1 MYMRRIVVLSL
12 SFLLCACAATMESQL
27 DAVRAGYVDGNY
39 VATANEFSSGNAPES
54 QNNLELLITADSLFH
69 ANEFAAS
76 DAAYEEF
83 NHRNIDLT
91 SGDLGREVGALL
103 AGNLANDYRP
113 YMSDALFVSYY
124 QLWNALALGNRDDAR
139 VIINQS
145 YARQQDMSRE
155 YDALVKQIQS
165 DSTENTELA
174 SQVQNENAQWR
185 AFRDIMNPALMYLS
199 GLYFLNTGDYANAKT
214 YLRRADGMAGDNKY
228 VKSDLCAAN
237 ARTTPKNTIWVFIED
252 GFAPKLRE
260 DRMDTFVVFPTGP
273 ATLSV
278 AVSEPLFAAPMP
290 MVDGAE
296 IVADVDALFMTEYTQ
311 YRVNE
316 ALRAFASAVSKAALQ
331 SALYNS
337 DSDSAPLMGLLAT
350 MYTLST
356 TNAEV
361 RTWATLPQRISVW
374 RTTNDKTGLLEIKS
388 GGNLVV
394 TAEIPSAGNYLVYV
408 RLIGGAPDV
417 KTIKIK

>member
-1 MYMRRIVVLSL
+1 MRRIIVLSL

-39 VATANEFSSGNAPES
+39 VATATEFSSGNAPES

-124 QLWNALALGNRDDAR
+124 QLWNALALGNHDDAR

-155 YDALVKQIQS
+155 YDALVQQIQS
-165 DSTENTELA
+165 ERADNTDLAERLDSEN
-174 SQVQNENAQWR
+174 SQWR

-199 GLYFLNTGDYANAKT
+199 GLYFLNVGDYANAKT
-214 YLRRADGMAGDNKY
+214 YLRRADGMAGNNKY
-228 VKSDLCAAN
+228 VKLDLRAAN
-237 ARTTPKNTIWVFIED
+237 ARATPKNTVWVFVED

-408 RLIGGAPDV
+408 RLTGGTPDV

>member
-1 MYMRRIVVLSL
+1 MRRIIVLSL

-124 QLWNALALGNRDDAR
+124 QLWNALALGNHDDAR

-155 YDALVKQIQS
+155 YDALVQQIQS
-165 DSTENTELA
+165 ERADNTDLAERLDSEN
-174 SQVQNENAQWR
+174 SQWR

-199 GLYFLNTGDYANAKT
+199 GLYFLNVGDYANAKT
-214 YLRRADGMAGDNKY
+214 YLRRADGMADNNKY
-228 VKSDLCAAN
+228 VKSDLRAAN
-237 ARTTPKNTIWVFIED
+237 ARTTPKNTVWVFVED

-408 RLIGGAPDV
+408 RLTGGTPDV

>member
-1 MYMRRIVVLSL
+1 
-12 SFLLCACAATMESQL
+12 MESQL

-39 VATANEFSSGNAPES
+39 VATATEFSSGNAPES

-124 QLWNALALGNRDDAR
+124 QLWNALALGNHDDAR

-155 YDALVKQIQS
+155 YDALVQQIQS
-165 DSTENTELA
+165 ERADNTDLAERLDSEN
-174 SQVQNENAQWR
+174 SQWR

-199 GLYFLNTGDYANAKT
+199 GLYFLNVGDYANAKT
-214 YLRRADGMAGDNKY
+214 YLRRADGMASNNKY
-228 VKSDLCAAN
+228 VKSDLRAAN
-237 ARTTPKNTIWVFIED
+237 ARTAPKNTVWVFVED

-408 RLIGGAPDV
+408 RLTGGTPDV

>member
-1 MYMRRIVVLSL
+1 
-12 SFLLCACAATMESQL
+12 MESQL

-39 VATANEFSSGNAPES
+39 VATANEFSSGDSPES

-155 YDALVKQIQS
+155 YDALVQQIQS
-165 DSTENTELA
+165 ERADNTDLAERLDSEN
-174 SQVQNENAQWR
+174 SQWR

-228 VKSDLCAAN
+228 VKSDLRAAT
-237 ARTTPKNTIWVFIED
+237 ARTTPKNTVWVFIED

-316 ALRAFASAVSKAALQ
+316 VLRAFASATSKAALQ

-388 GGNLVV
+388 GGNLVA
-394 TAEIPSAGNYLVYV
+394 TTEIPSAGNYLVYV
-408 RLIGGAPDV
+408 RLTGGTPDV

>member
-1 MYMRRIVVLSL
+1 MRRIIVLSL

-27 DAVRAGYVDGNY
+27 DAVRTGYVDGNY
-39 VATANEFSSGNAPES
+39 VATATEFSSGNAPES

-124 QLWNALALGNRDDAR
+124 QLWNALALGNHDDAR

-155 YDALVKQIQS
+155 YDALVQQIQS
-165 DSTENTELA
+165 ERADNTDLAERLDSEN
-174 SQVQNENAQWR
+174 SQWR

-199 GLYFLNTGDYANAKT
+199 GLYFLNVGDYANAKT
-214 YLRRADGMAGDNKY
+214 YLQRADGMAGNNKY
-228 VKSDLCAAN
+228 VKSDLRAAN
-237 ARTTPKNTIWVFIED
+237 AHTIPKNTVWVFVED

-374 RTTNDKTGLLEIKS
+374 RTINDKTGLLEIKS
-388 GGNLVV
+388 GDNLVA

-408 RLIGGAPDV
+408 RLTGGMPDV

>member
-1 MYMRRIVVLSL
+1 MRRIIVLSL

-124 QLWNALALGNRDDAR
+124 QLWNALALGNHDDAR

-155 YDALVKQIQS
+155 YDALVQQIQS
-165 DSTENTELA
+165 ERADNTDLAERLDSEN
-174 SQVQNENAQWR
+174 SQWR

-199 GLYFLNTGDYANAKT
+199 GLYFLNVGDYANAKT
-214 YLRRADGMAGDNKY
+214 YLRRADGMADNNKY
-228 VKSDLCAAN
+228 VKSDLRAAN
-237 ARTTPKNTIWVFIED
+237 ARTTPKNTVWVFVED

-388 GGNLVV
+388 GGNLVI

-408 RLIGGAPDV
+408 RLTGGTPDV

>member
-1 MYMRRIVVLSL
+1 MRRIIVLSL

-39 VATANEFSSGNAPES
+39 VATATEFSSGNAPES

-155 YDALVKQIQS
+155 YDALVQQIQS
-165 DSTENTELA
+165 ERADNTDLAERLDSEN
-174 SQVQNENAQWR
+174 SQWR

-228 VKSDLCAAN
+228 VKSDLRAAN
-237 ARTTPKNTIWVFIED
+237 AHTTPKNTVWVFIED

-316 ALRAFASAVSKAALQ
+316 ALRAFASAASKAALQ

-350 MYTLST
+350 IYTLST

-361 RTWATLPQRISVW
+361 RTWVTLPQRISVW

-408 RLIGGAPDV
+408 RLTGGTPDV

>member
-1 MYMRRIVVLSL
+1 MRRIIVLSL

-155 YDALVKQIQS
+155 YDALVQQIQS
-165 DSTENTELA
+165 ERADNTDLAERLDSEN
-174 SQVQNENAQWR
+174 SQWR

-199 GLYFLNTGDYANAKT
+199 GLYFLNVGDYANAKT
-214 YLRRADGMAGDNKY
+214 YLRRADGMAGNNKY
-228 VKSDLCAAN
+228 VKSDLRAAN
-237 ARTTPKNTIWVFIED
+237 AHTTPKNTVWVFIED

-408 RLIGGAPDV
+408 RLTGGTPDV

>member
-1 MYMRRIVVLSL
+1 MRRIIVLSL

-27 DAVRAGYVDGNY
+27 DAVRIGYVDGNY
-39 VATANEFSSGNAPES
+39 VATATEFSSGNAPES

-91 SGDLGREVGALL
+91 AGDLGREVGALL

-124 QLWNALALGNRDDAR
+124 QLWNALALGNHDDAR

-155 YDALVKQIQS
+155 YDALVQQIQS
-165 DSTENTELA
+165 ERADNTDLAERLDSEN
-174 SQVQNENAQWR
+174 SQWR

-199 GLYFLNTGDYANAKT
+199 GLYFLNVGDYANAKT
-214 YLRRADGMAGDNKY
+214 YLQRADGMAGNNKY
-228 VKSDLCAAN
+228 VKSDLRAAN
-237 ARTTPKNTIWVFIED
+237 AHTTPKNTVWVFVED

-388 GGNLVV
+388 GDNLVA

-408 RLIGGAPDV
+408 RLTGGMPDV

>member
-1 MYMRRIVVLSL
+1 
-12 SFLLCACAATMESQL
+12 MESQL

-39 VATANEFSSGNAPES
+39 VATATEFSSGNAPES

-91 SGDLGREVGALL
+91 AGDLGREVGALL

-155 YDALVKQIQS
+155 YDTLVQQIQS
-165 DSTENTELA
+165 ERADNTDLAERLDSEN
-174 SQVQNENAQWR
+174 SQWR

-214 YLRRADGMAGDNKY
+214 YLRRADGMAGNNKY
-228 VKSDLCAAN
+228 VKSDLRAAT
-237 ARTTPKNTIWVFIED
+237 ARTTPKNTVWVFVED

-316 ALRAFASAVSKAALQ
+316 ALRAFASAASKAALQ

-350 MYTLST
+350 IYTLST

-408 RLIGGAPDV
+408 RLTGGTPDV

>member
-1 MYMRRIVVLSL
+1 MRRIIVLSL

-124 QLWNALALGNRDDAR
+124 QLWNALALGNHDDAR

-155 YDALVKQIQS
+155 YDALVQQIQS
-165 DSTENTELA
+165 ERADNTDLAERLDSEN
-174 SQVQNENAQWR
+174 SQWR

-199 GLYFLNTGDYANAKT
+199 GLYFLNVGDYANAKT
-214 YLRRADGMAGDNKY
+214 YLRRADGMAGNNKY
-228 VKSDLCAAN
+228 VKSDLRAAN
-237 ARTTPKNTIWVFIED
+237 AHTTPKNTVWVFVED

-331 SALYNS
+331 SSLYNS

-350 MYTLST
+350 IYTLST

-408 RLIGGAPDV
+408 RLTGGTPDV

>member
-1 MYMRRIVVLSL
+1 MRRIIVLSL

-124 QLWNALALGNRDDAR
+124 QLWNALALGNHDDAR

-155 YDALVKQIQS
+155 YDALVQQIQS
-165 DSTENTELA
+165 ERADNTDLAERLDSEN
-174 SQVQNENAQWR
+174 SQWR

-199 GLYFLNTGDYANAKT
+199 GLYFLNVGDYANAKT
-214 YLRRADGMAGDNKY
+214 YLRRADGMAGNNKY
-228 VKSDLCAAN
+228 VKSDLRAAN
-237 ARTTPKNTIWVFIED
+237 AHTTPKNTVWVFVED

-408 RLIGGAPDV
+408 RLTGGTPDV

>member
-1 MYMRRIVVLSL
+1 MRRIIVLSL

-124 QLWNALALGNRDDAR
+124 QLWNALALGNHDDAR

-155 YDALVKQIQS
+155 YDALVQQIQS
-165 DSTENTELA
+165 ERADNTDLAERLDSEN
-174 SQVQNENAQWR
+174 SQWR

-199 GLYFLNTGDYANAKT
+199 GLYFLNVGDYANAKT
-214 YLRRADGMAGDNKY
+214 YLRRADGMASNNKY
-228 VKSDLCAAN
+228 VKSDLRAAN
-237 ARTTPKNTIWVFIED
+237 ARTTPKNTVWVFVED

-408 RLIGGAPDV
+408 RLTGGTPDV

>member
-1 MYMRRIVVLSL
+1 
-12 SFLLCACAATMESQL
+12 MESQL

-39 VATANEFSSGNAPES
+39 VATATEFSSGNAPES

-91 SGDLGREVGALL
+91 AGDLGREVGALL

-155 YDALVKQIQS
+155 YDTLVQQIQS
-165 DSTENTELA
+165 ERADNTDLAERLDSEN
-174 SQVQNENAQWR
+174 SQWR

-214 YLRRADGMAGDNKY
+214 YLRRADGMAGNNKY
-228 VKSDLCAAN
+228 VKSDLRAAT
-237 ARTTPKNTIWVFIED
+237 ARTTPKNTVWVFVED

-316 ALRAFASAVSKAALQ
+316 ALRAFASAASKAALQ

-408 RLIGGAPDV
+408 RLTGGTPDV

>member
-1 MYMRRIVVLSL
+1 MRRIIVLSL

-39 VATANEFSSGNAPES
+39 VATATEFSSGNAPES

-124 QLWNALALGNRDDAR
+124 QLWNALALGNHDDAR

-155 YDALVKQIQS
+155 YDALVQQIQS
-165 DSTENTELA
+165 ERADNTDLAERLDSEN
-174 SQVQNENAQWR
+174 SQWR

-199 GLYFLNTGDYANAKT
+199 GLYFLNVGDYANAKT
-214 YLRRADGMAGDNKY
+214 YLRRADGMAGNNKY
-228 VKSDLCAAN
+228 VKSDLRAAN
-237 ARTTPKNTIWVFIED
+237 AHTTPKNTVWVFVED

-408 RLIGGAPDV
+408 RLTGGTPDV

>member
-1 MYMRRIVVLSL
+1 MRRIIVLSL

-124 QLWNALALGNRDDAR
+124 QLWNALALGNHDDAR

-155 YDALVKQIQS
+155 YDALVQQIQS
-165 DSTENTELA
+165 ERADNTDLAERLDSEN
-174 SQVQNENAQWR
+174 SQWR

-199 GLYFLNTGDYANAKT
+199 GLYFLNVGDYANAKT
-214 YLRRADGMAGDNKY
+214 YLRRADGMAGNNKY
-228 VKSDLCAAN
+228 VKSDLHAAN
-237 ARTTPKNTIWVFIED
+237 ARTTPKNTVWVFVED

-408 RLIGGAPDV
+408 RLTGGTPDV

>member
-1 MYMRRIVVLSL
+1 
-12 SFLLCACAATMESQL
+12 MESQL

-39 VATANEFSSGNAPES
+39 VATATEFSSGNAPES

-76 DAAYEEF
+76 DAAYEKF

-91 SGDLGREVGALL
+91 SGDFGREVGALL

-124 QLWNALALGNRDDAR
+124 QLWNALALGNHDDAR
-139 VIINQS
+139 VVINQS

-155 YDALVKQIQS
+155 YDALVQQIQS
-165 DSTENTELA
+165 ERADNTDLAERLDSEN
-174 SQVQNENAQWR
+174 SQWR

-199 GLYFLNTGDYANAKT
+199 GVYFLNTGNFADAKT
-214 YLRRADGMAGDNKY
+214 YLQRADGMAGDNKY
-228 VKSDLCAAN
+228 IKSDLRAAT

-260 DRMDTFVVFPTGP
+260 DRMDTFVVFSSGP
-273 ATLSV
+273 ATLSL

-374 RTTNDKTGLLEIKS
+374 RTTNNKTGLLEIKS
-388 GGNLVV
+388 GGNLVA

-408 RLIGGAPDV
+408 RLTGGAPDV

>member
-1 MYMRRIVVLSL
+1 MRRIIVLSL

-27 DAVRAGYVDGNY
+27 DAVRTGYVDGNY
-39 VATANEFSSGNAPES
+39 VATATEFSSGNAPES

-124 QLWNALALGNRDDAR
+124 QLWNALALGNHDDAR

-155 YDALVKQIQS
+155 YDALVQQIQS
-165 DSTENTELA
+165 ERADNTDLAERLDSEN
-174 SQVQNENAQWR
+174 SQWR

-199 GLYFLNTGDYANAKT
+199 GLYFLNVGDYANAKT
-214 YLRRADGMAGDNKY
+214 YLQRADGMAGNNKY
-228 VKSDLCAAN
+228 VKSDLRAAN
-237 ARTTPKNTIWVFIED
+237 AHTTPKNTVWVFVED

-260 DRMDTFVVFPTGP
+260 DRMDAFVVFPTGP

-408 RLIGGAPDV
+408 RLTGGTPDV

>member
-1 MYMRRIVVLSL
+1 
-12 SFLLCACAATMESQL
+12 MESQL

-124 QLWNALALGNRDDAR
+124 QLWNALALGNHDDAR

-155 YDALVKQIQS
+155 YDALVQQIQS
-165 DSTENTELA
+165 ERADNTDLAERLDSEN
-174 SQVQNENAQWR
+174 SQWR

-199 GLYFLNTGDYANAKT
+199 GLYFLNVGDYANAKT
-214 YLRRADGMAGDNKY
+214 YLRRADGMAGNNKY
-228 VKSDLCAAN
+228 VKSDLRAAN
-237 ARTTPKNTIWVFIED
+237 AHTTPKNTVWVFVED

-408 RLIGGAPDV
+408 RLTGGTPDV

>member
-1 MYMRRIVVLSL
+1 MRRIIVLSL

-39 VATANEFSSGNAPES
+39 VATATEFSSGNAPES

-124 QLWNALALGNRDDAR
+124 QLWNALALWNHDDAR

-155 YDALVKQIQS
+155 YDALVQQIQS
-165 DSTENTELA
+165 ERADNTDLAERLDSEN
-174 SQVQNENAQWR
+174 SQWR

-199 GLYFLNTGDYANAKT
+199 GLYFLNVGDYANAKT
-214 YLRRADGMAGDNKY
+214 YLRRADGMAGNNKY
-228 VKSDLCAAN
+228 VKLDLRAAN
-237 ARTTPKNTIWVFIED
+237 ARATPKNTVWVFVED

-408 RLIGGAPDV
+408 RLTGGTPDV

>member
-1 MYMRRIVVLSL
+1 
-12 SFLLCACAATMESQL
+12 MESQL

-124 QLWNALALGNRDDAR
+124 QLWNALALGNHDDAR

-155 YDALVKQIQS
+155 YDALVQQIQS
-165 DSTENTELA
+165 ERADNTDLAERLDSEN
-174 SQVQNENAQWR
+174 SQWR

-199 GLYFLNTGDYANAKT
+199 GLYFLNVGDYANAKT

-228 VKSDLCAAN
+228 VKSDLRAAN
-237 ARTTPKNTIWVFIED
+237 AHTTPKNTVWVFVED

-260 DRMDTFVVFPTGP
+260 NRMDTFVVFPTGP

-278 AVSEPLFAAPMP
+278 AVSEPLFATPIP

-408 RLIGGAPDV
+408 RLTGGTPDV

>member
-1 MYMRRIVVLSL
+1 MRRIIVLSL

-124 QLWNALALGNRDDAR
+124 QLWNALALGNHDDAR

-155 YDALVKQIQS
+155 YDALVQQIQS
-165 DSTENTELA
+165 ERADNTDLAERLDSEN
-174 SQVQNENAQWR
+174 SQWR

-199 GLYFLNTGDYANAKT
+199 GLYFLNVGDYANAKT

-228 VKSDLCAAN
+228 VKSDLRAAN
-237 ARTTPKNTIWVFIED
+237 AHTTPKNTVWVFVED

-260 DRMDTFVVFPTGP
+260 NRMDTFVVFPTGP

-278 AVSEPLFAAPMP
+278 AVSEPLFATPIP

-408 RLIGGAPDV
+408 RLTGGTPDV

>member
-1 MYMRRIVVLSL
+1 
-12 SFLLCACAATMESQL
+12 MESQL
-27 DAVRAGYVDGNY
+27 DAVRTGYVDGNY
-39 VATANEFSSGNAPES
+39 VATATEFSSGNAPES

-155 YDALVKQIQS
+155 YDALVQQIQS
-165 DSTENTELA
+165 ERADNTDLAERLDSEN
-174 SQVQNENAQWR
+174 SQWR

-199 GLYFLNTGDYANAKT
+199 GLYFLNVGDYANAKT
-214 YLRRADGMAGDNKY
+214 YLRRADGMAGNNKY
-228 VKSDLCAAN
+228 VKSDLRAAN
-237 ARTTPKNTIWVFIED
+237 TRTTPKNTVWVFVED

-408 RLIGGAPDV
+408 RLTGGTPDV

>member
-1 MYMRRIVVLSL
+1 
-12 SFLLCACAATMESQL
+12 MESQL

-39 VATANEFSSGNAPES
+39 VATATEFSSGNAPES

-124 QLWNALALGNRDDAR
+124 QLWNALALGNHDDAR

-155 YDALVKQIQS
+155 YDALVQQIQS
-165 DSTENTELA
+165 ERADNTDLAERLDSEN
-174 SQVQNENAQWR
+174 SQWR

-199 GLYFLNTGDYANAKT
+199 GLYFLNVGDYANAKT
-214 YLRRADGMAGDNKY
+214 YLRRADGMAGNNKY
-228 VKSDLCAAN
+228 VKSDLRAAN
-237 ARTTPKNTIWVFIED
+237 AHTTPKNTVWVFVED

-408 RLIGGAPDV
+408 RLTGGTPDV

>member
-1 MYMRRIVVLSL
+1 MRRIIVLSL

-27 DAVRAGYVDGNY
+27 DAVRTGYVDGNY
-39 VATANEFSSGNAPES
+39 VATATEFSSGNAPES

-124 QLWNALALGNRDDAR
+124 QLWNALALGNHDDAR

-145 YARQQDMSRE
+145 YARQQDMSHE
-155 YDALVKQIQS
+155 YDALVQQIQS
-165 DSTENTELA
+165 ERADNTDLAEQLDSEN
-174 SQVQNENAQWR
+174 SQWR

-199 GLYFLNTGDYANAKT
+199 GLYFLNVGDYANAKT
-214 YLRRADGMAGDNKY
+214 YLQRADGMAGNNKY
-228 VKSDLCAAN
+228 VKSDLRAAN
-237 ARTTPKNTIWVFIED
+237 ARTTPKNTIWVFVED

-337 DSDSAPLMGLLAT
+337 DSDSAPLMGLLST
-350 MYTLST
+350 IYTLST

-374 RTTNDKTGLLEIKS
+374 RTTNNKTGLLEIKS

-408 RLIGGAPDV
+408 RLTGGTPDV